1 MTTSIQRY
9 TDSELKLLESWKE
22 RAGGWRWLHYN
33 AMNNYKNINSR
44 YVYSSIVLSTLAG
57 AGGFS
62 TAGTSDSLKTTM
74 GKVQF
79 YMGYVIGATNVVI
92 GLINSFM
99 RFGKAAE
106 KTELHASAAM
116 QYAMLYRLIE
126 TELNLSDDHKRND
139 LVVTVRQEMDRLLSQ
154 SPSIPQK
161 IVDEFNRTFPDMVN
175 KPDVC
180 NGLGGHALPPLPKSL
195 PSELIARFMTPPAT
209 PKRGFSLDDVSTTT
223 TTTKY
228 RPSNLAEEP
237 TSKIYSV
244 HLGTV

>member
-1 MTTSIQRY
+1 MTNTQRY
-9 TDSELKLLESWKE
+9 TESELRLLESWKE

-62 TAGTSDSLKTTM
+62 TAGTSDSLNTNM

-79 YMGYVIGATNVVI
+79 YMGYVIGATNVII

-126 TELNLSDDHKRND
+126 TELNLSDEHKRND

-161 IVDEFNRTFPDMVN
+161 IVDEFNRIFPDMVN

-180 NGLGGHALPPLPKSL
+180 NGLGGYSPKSL
-195 PSELIARFMTPPAT
+195 PSEILSKFMTPPAT
-209 PKRGFSLDDVSTTT
+209 PKRIASVDDSMQRYTRKST
-223 TTTKY
+223 
-228 RPSNLAEEP
+228 PDEEP
-237 TSKIYSV
+237 NSKIYSV

>member
-1 MTTSIQRY
+1 MTTTQRY
-9 TDSELKLLESWKE
+9 TESELRLLDSWKE

-62 TAGTSDSLKTTM
+62 TAGTSDSLNTNM
-74 GKVQF
+74 GRIQF
-79 YMGYVIGATNVVI
+79 YMGYVIGATNVII

-126 TELNLSDDHKRND
+126 TELNLSDEHKRND

-161 IVDEFNRTFPDMVN
+161 IVDEFNRTFPDMMN

-180 NGLGGHALPPLPKSL
+180 NGLGGYSPEQQKSL
-195 PSELIARFMTPPAT
+195 PSELLARFMTPPAT
-209 PKRGFSLDDVSTTT
+209 PKRGGGSDEASSSKYKHSSLS
-223 TTTKY
+223 
-228 RPSNLAEEP
+228 PSAAEP

>member
-1 MTTSIQRY
+1 MY
-9 TDSELKLLESWKE
+9 TENENKLLESWKE

-33 AMNNYKNINSR
+33 SMHHYKNINSR

-62 TAGTSDSLKTTM
+62 TAGSVDSTKTTM

-79 YMGYVIGATNVVI
+79 YMGYIIGATNVII
-92 GLINSFM
+92 GLINSFQ

-116 QYAMLYRLIE
+116 QYSMLYRLIE
-126 TELNLSDDHKRND
+126 TELNLSDDHRRSD
-139 LVVTVRQEMDRLLSQ
+139 LVMTVRQEMDRLLSQ

-161 IVDEFNRTFPDMVN
+161 IIDQFNQTFPDMIN
-175 KPDVC
+175 KPDIC
-180 NGLGGHALPPLPKSL
+180 NGLGGPKSL
-195 PSELIARFMTPPAT
+195 PSEIITKVLGGVGTPTSST
-209 PKRGFSLDDVSTTT
+209 PKYKRKSMSSSSF
-223 TTTKY
+223 
-228 RPSNLAEEP
+228 EEP
-237 TSKIYSV
+237 LSKIYSV

>member
-1 MTTSIQRY
+1 MTVTVY
-9 TDSELKLLESWKE
+9 TDNEKKLLESWKE

-33 AMNNYKNINSR
+33 AMHHYKTINSR

-62 TAGTSDSLKTTM
+62 TAGPSDSGKTTM
-74 GKVQF
+74 GKIQF
-79 YMGYVIGATNVVI
+79 YMGYIIGATNVII
-92 GLINSFM
+92 GLINSFQ

-116 QYAMLYRLIE
+116 QYSMLYRLIE
-126 TELNLSDDHKRND
+126 TELNLSDEHKRND

-154 SPSIPQK
+154 SPSIPQTIIDK
-161 IVDEFNRTFPDMVN
+161 FNEAFPNITN
-175 KPDVC
+175 KPDIC
-180 NGLGGHALPPLPKSL
+180 NGLGGVATLQRSL
-195 PSELIARFMTPPAT
+195 PSEIITRVMGGSSGSAS
-209 PKRGFSLDDVSTTT
+209 PKYSRNSI
-223 TTTKY
+223 
-228 RPSNLAEEP
+228 EEQ

>member
-1 MTTSIQRY
+1 MMTTSTQRY

-209 PKRGFSLDDVSTTT
+209 PKRGFSLDDTS
-223 TTTKY
+223 KY
-228 RPSNLAEEP
+228 KHSSMSIEEP

-244 HLGTV
+244 HLGTA